1 MTQITRI
8 DGKIFL
14 ALRSHLAGWTECP
27 VYYSPDA
34 PQSPDVSEPYL
45 VVTDMRLEFDTRFT
59 GDDDPDEYRGVL
71 NIAVMYPIENAQ
83 GVVVGDP
90 HTNGLG
96 LASEVCDHFHKGLAM
111 TYDDCT
117 VKVMAR
123 PKIMGAPY
131 QDAGRMRFPVNV
143 RWRSSG

>member
-1 MTQITRI
+1 MTHITRI

-14 ALRSHLAGWTECP
+14 ALRAHLDGWTDCP

-45 VVTDMRLEFDTRFT
+45 VVTDVRMDADTRFA
-59 GDDDPDEYRGVL
+59 GNDDPDEYRGVL
-71 NIAVMYPIENAQ
+71 NIAVMAPMGWPYSQ
-83 GVVVGDP
+83 GA
-90 HTNGLG
+90 G
-96 LASEVCDHFHKGLAM
+96 LASDVCDFFQKGAVM
-111 TYDDCT
+111 AYDDCV

-143 RWRSSG
+143 RWRVSG

>member
-45 VVTDMRLEFDTRFT
+45 VVTDMRMDADTRFASN
-59 GDDDPDEYRGVL
+59 DDPDEYRGVL
-71 NIAVMYPIENAQ
+71 NIAVMAPIGWQYSQ
-83 GVVVGDP
+83 GA
-90 HTNGLG
+90 G
-96 LASEVCDHFHKGLAM
+96 LASEVCDFFQKGAAL
-111 TYDDCT
+111 TYDDCV

-131 QDAGRMRFPVNV
+131 QDSGRMRFPVNV

>member
-45 VVTDMRLEFDTRFT
+45 VVTDMRMDADTRFA
-59 GDDDPDEYRGVL
+59 GNDDPDEYRGVL
-71 NIAVMYPIENAQ
+71 NVAVMAPIGWQYSQ
-83 GVVVGDP
+83 GA
-90 HTNGLG
+90 G
-96 LASEVCDHFHKGLAM
+96 LASEVCDYFGKGLAM

-143 RWRSSG
+143 RWRASG